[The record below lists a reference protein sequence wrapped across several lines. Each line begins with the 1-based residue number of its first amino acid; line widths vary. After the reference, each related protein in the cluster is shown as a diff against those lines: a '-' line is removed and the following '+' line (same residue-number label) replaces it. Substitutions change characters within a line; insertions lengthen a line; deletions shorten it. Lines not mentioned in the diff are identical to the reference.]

1 MRVKFNMNNKELG
14 FPLSLPTTGKN
25 QRLNSMAGMG
35 YSIPVAAQSA
45 SGFGDPFSKRR
56 TGAHQSI
63 AGAFFTPV
71 ISFFYGSC
79 ARETLGSAGFSFCPG
94 SPTCV
99 QLPPLTVWR
108 QFVVAPFKQL
118 ENHTMK
124 HIHAQNPSVTNR
136 VAALKA
142 RAISALHANSSLKVR
157 LTRYNIAMQKARAL
171 EIQGGAQ

>member
-14 FPLSLPTTGKN
+14 FPLSLQTTGKN

-45 SGFGDPFSKRR
+45 AGFDGPIRQRR
-56 TGAHQSI
+56 TGAPTFI
-63 AGAFFTPV
+63 AGAFFTSA
-71 ISFFYGSC
+71 IMFYGSC
-79 ARETLGSAGFSFCPG
+79 AREAFWPAGSFLCPRSVNLRTAATLNRLTAIRGSSLKDIGAKP
-94 SPTCV
+94 
-99 QLPPLTVWR
+99 
-108 QFVVAPFKQL
+108 
-118 ENHTMK
+118 MK
-124 HIHAQNPSVTNR
+124 HTHAQNPSVTNR

-157 LTRYNIAMQKARAL
+157 LTRYNSAMQKARAL